1 MGSLNNKLDLLL
13 NDLKNLPRIQAPDNF
28 EFNLHTKIQNGSFEL
43 NGESA
48 PKKSFYWVTIPAFS
62 LILSAVVLFFVVDVR
77 PVEQED
83 LLMSHP
89 EPITSSIE
97 RESSTNSSVSKHGN
111 STEIA
116 QIDLPSNS
124 PGFRMVL
131 KQNDVVV
138 KERIN
143 YPFDLTQSVD
153 LDKQF
158 GTSVEGNEPNPNPIR
173 TVGAGT
179 DNTGFAGFL
188 VRVPMTLDERKALK
202 ARLDSIKQIQ
212 GDIKP

>member
-1 MGSLNNKLDLLL
+1 MGSLNNKLDQLL

-28 EFNLHTKIQNGSFEL
+28 EFNLNTKIQNGSFEL
-43 NGESA
+43 KGEST
-48 PKKSFYWVTIPAFS
+48 PKKTFFWVTVPAFS
-62 LILSAVVLFFVVDVR
+62 LVLSAVILFFVVDLN
-77 PVEQED
+77 PVEKED
-83 LLMSHP
+83 LLMSRP
-89 EPITSSIE
+89 EPIISATNPGSNLESISNQQNE
-97 RESSTNSSVSKHGN
+97 VLEL
-111 STEIA
+111 A

-158 GTSVEGNEPNPNPIR
+158 GASGEETEPNSSPIR
-173 TVGAGT
+173 TVGSGTSNAGF
-179 DNTGFAGFL
+179 GGFL
-188 VRVPMTLDERKALK
+188 VRVPMTLDERKTLK
-202 ARLDSIKQIQ
+202 AKLDSIKQLQ
-212 GDIKP
+212 GEINP